1 MIAEI
6 ILIDDSGMMYAGVIG
21 ASMMIAEMMFAGLT
35 IQE

>member
-1 MIAEI
+1 LQKLF
-6 ILIDDSGMMYAGVIG
+6 LIDDSGMMYAGVIV